1 MGEFEELLGTTG
13 VEQWVRNKFV
23 KKLAQ
28 FSKDKNTDVDKL
40 IAEFNAE
47 LLIDFKVV
55 ANQAVT
61 NVITRAD
68 ELLNKGKVWKMY
80 QRGLYGCVV
89 WFYWVR

>member
-68 ELLNKGKVWKMY
+68 ELLNKGKV
-80 QRGLYGCVV
+80 
-89 WFYWVR
+89 